1 MKQAKEDLKKN
12 EADQE
17 EVTATRES
25 ENKNYRSLGDRDQV
39 GQCVGYPK
47 GGQICWES

>member
-17 EVTATRES
+17 EVTATRKS
-25 ENKNYRSLGDRDQV
+25 ENKNYQCLGPNV
-39 GQCVGYPK
+39 
-47 GGQICWES
+47 